1 MWAINF
7 GGAAAGGSKEL
18 LDLGQ
23 CFSSLLLSL
32 HQFFFFF
39 FGSIVCP
46 WNHVL
51 RRWGRGGEGG
61 LKEEAEWYH
70 LPGTFHQLITFKGS

>member
-7 GGAAAGGSKEL
+7 GGAAAGVSKEL

-39 FGSIVCP
+39 FWFPEIKLY
-46 WNHVL
+46 L
-51 RRWGRGGEGG
+51 RHQAII
-61 LKEEAEWYH
+61 LKEVSQAQVMS
-70 LPGTFHQLITFKGS
+70 LFP

>member
-7 GGAAAGGSKEL
+7 GGAAAGVSKEL

-39 FGSIVCP
+39 FFLAP
-46 WNHVL
+46 
-51 RRWGRGGEGG
+51 
-61 LKEEAEWYH
+61 
-70 LPGTFHQLITFKGS
+70 